1 LLNNTGGEIIYAL
14 SSIDNPCRRGD
25 SVRLPGQERYSVSYG
40 GFAGYHAPLW
50 AAKDLGLFTNHG
62 LNADPVMIAGS
73 ARGMQAL
80 LSGSTHFALADAT
93 GPVSALY
100 QGADVVLVASAM
112 NKFPFSMY
120 AQKEITRTPTSRANE
135 SASPVSAEP
144 RNGGLTW
151 HSENGTSRAIQ
162 SRSPLTVPVPTGFW
176 GCRPEASMRLCWR
189 LRNRP
194 RQSAKAC
201 GFSAI

>member
-1 LLNNTGGEIIYAL
+1 LPLRSFP
-14 SSIDNPCRRGD
+14 SSCARR
-25 SVRLPGQERYSVSYG
+25 SVYSVSYG

-50 AAKDLGLFTNHG
+50 AAKDLGLFAKHG
-62 LNADPVMIAGS
+62 LNADPVMISGS

-120 AQKEITRTPTSRANE
+120 A
-135 SASPVSAEP
+135 
-144 RNGGLTW
+144 
-151 HSENGTSRAIQ
+151 
-162 SRSPLTVPVPTGFW
+162 
-176 GCRPEASMRLCWR
+176 
-189 LRNRP
+189 
-194 RQSAKAC
+194 
-201 GFSAI
+201 